1 MNAEEKR
8 LLKLAYLIIRSLPI
22 NARNQSFIDAYL
34 ELEKKQQQEI
44 KQLSFWE
51 HGHGNE

>member
-1 MNAEEKR
+1 MTETER

-22 NARNQSFIDAYL
+22 NSRNQSFIDAYL
-34 ELEKKQQQEI
+34 ELKRKREQEV

-51 HGHGNE
+51 HGNGS